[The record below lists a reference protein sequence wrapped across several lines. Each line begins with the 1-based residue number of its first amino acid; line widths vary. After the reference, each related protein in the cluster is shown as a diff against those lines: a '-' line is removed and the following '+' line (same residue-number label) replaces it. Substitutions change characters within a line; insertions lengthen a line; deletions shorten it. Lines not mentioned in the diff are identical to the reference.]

1 MLTAF
6 TKIFSS
12 SNDRVI
18 KKMMRHV
25 KNANILEDDLSK
37 NPDEYFLNIKDELQ
51 KIYVENKEDI
61 YSILPMAFAVVREAS
76 KRTLGLRHFDSQMLG
91 GISLAEGN
99 IAEMK
104 TGEGKTLVAT
114 LPAYL
119 NAVIGNKAILV
130 TVNDYLAKR
139 DAEWMRPIYE
149 FLGLSVGI
157 VISNQDINEKIAS
170 YKSNVIYATNNELGF
185 DYLRDNMSLSVENRV
200 QCSLDFAIVDEVD
213 SILIDEART
222 PLIISGPSSES
233 SQMYIQIKKFIP
245 KLIYQKREGTE
256 DEPLMQDEKG
266 HYLIDEKNRSVE
278 LTDDGYVLV
287 ESFLEENGLIGKSEV
302 GTYEGL
308 YSISNLKIMKFVQA
322 TLKASF
328 LFKKNV
334 HYLVRNNEVLLI
346 DEHTGRTMPGR
357 RISEG
362 VHQALECKENVPIQR
377 ESQTLA
383 STTFQN
389 FFRLFNKLSGMT
401 GTADTEAVE
410 FQQIYGLSVIIIPTN
425 LPMIRDDH
433 NDLVFLTKK
442 AKYKALIDE
451 IESIR
456 SKSAPVLVGTVS
468 VESSEEVSQYLNNK
482 NIPHQILNAK
492 HHEKE
497 AEIIANAGKPG
508 MVTIATNMA
517 GRGTDIVLGGKKED
531 QRSEEWKKNNEDV
544 IAANG
549 LHILGTERHESR
561 RIDNQLR
568 GRSGR
573 QGDPGY
579 SRFFLSLEDDL
590 LRLFIS
596 DNRRNLFEKIGMG
609 DDHIEHKMLSRG
621 IENAQK
627 RIESKNFDAR
637 KNLLEYDDV
646 SNDQRQAIYSLR
658 NQLLEEDNISETIQS
673 LISDQ
678 MKFAT
683 HTYIPMDSIESQWK
697 VKELENYLLE
707 TYTINTNLYNDV
719 SEDKKLIPESIA
731 TKIESIALEKYQ
743 NKYQE
748 IGDNR
753 LLLEKQVMLQVL
765 DVHWKEHLAEIDH
778 LRNSIGL
785 RAYAQKNPKNE
796 FKKEAYSMFES
807 MLDEIDSGT
816 VRILFSLQIAED
828 SNSSHLIHDEKNKE
842 MTLEKEIAP
851 NFASNEPN
859 TQENL
864 VQKSSKILQRETLKI
879 GRNELVK
886 ITKGDET
893 KEMKYK
899 KAKLLI
905 ENDGWTII

>member
-1 MLTAF
+1 
-6 TKIFSS
+6 
-12 SNDRVI
+12 
-18 KKMMRHV
+18 
-25 KNANILEDDLSK
+25 
-37 NPDEYFLNIKDELQ
+37 
-51 KIYVENKEDI
+51 
-61 YSILPMAFAVVREAS
+61 
-76 KRTLGLRHFDSQMLG
+76 
-91 GISLAEGN
+91 
-99 IAEMK
+99 
-104 TGEGKTLVAT
+104 
-114 LPAYL
+114 
-119 NAVIGNKAILV
+119 
-130 TVNDYLAKR
+130 
-139 DAEWMRPIYE
+139 
-149 FLGLSVGI
+149 
-157 VISNQDINEKIAS
+157 
-170 YKSNVIYATNNELGF
+170 
-185 DYLRDNMSLSVENRV
+185 
-200 QCSLDFAIVDEVD
+200 
-213 SILIDEART
+213 
-222 PLIISGPSSES
+222 
-233 SQMYIQIKKFIP
+233 
-245 KLIYQKREGTE
+245 
-256 DEPLMQDEKG
+256 
-266 HYLIDEKNRSVE
+266 
-278 LTDDGYVLV
+278 
-287 ESFLEENGLIGKSEV
+287 
-302 GTYEGL
+302 
-308 YSISNLKIMKFVQA
+308 
-322 TLKASF
+322 
-328 LFKKNV
+328 
-334 HYLVRNNEVLLI
+334 
-346 DEHTGRTMPGR
+346 
-357 RISEG
+357 
-362 VHQALECKENVPIQR
+362 
-377 ESQTLA
+377 
-383 STTFQN
+383 
-389 FFRLFNKLSGMT
+389 
-401 GTADTEAVE
+401 
-410 FQQIYGLSVIIIPTN
+410 
-425 LPMIRDDH
+425 
-433 NDLVFLTKK
+433 
-442 AKYKALIDE
+442 
-451 IESIR
+451 
-456 SKSAPVLVGTVS
+456 
-468 VESSEEVSQYLNNK
+468 
-482 NIPHQILNAK
+482 
-492 HHEKE
+492 
-497 AEIIANAGKPG
+497 

-531 QRSEEWKKNNEDV
+531 QRTEEWKKNNEDV

-658 NQLLEEDNISETIQS
+658 NQLLEEDDISETIQS

-707 TYTINTNLYNDV
+707 TYTINTNLYEDV

-731 TKIESIALEKYQ
+731 TKIESIAMEKYQ

-828 SNSSHLIHDEKNKE
+828 NNSSHLINDKKNKE

-851 NFASNEPN
+851 NFVSNEPN

-864 VQKSSKILQRETLKI
+864 VQKSSKNLQRETLKI

>member
-1 MLTAF
+1 
-6 TKIFSS
+6 
-12 SNDRVI
+12 
-18 KKMMRHV
+18 
-25 KNANILEDDLSK
+25 
-37 NPDEYFLNIKDELQ
+37 
-51 KIYVENKEDI
+51 
-61 YSILPMAFAVVREAS
+61 
-76 KRTLGLRHFDSQMLG
+76 
-91 GISLAEGN
+91 
-99 IAEMK
+99 
-104 TGEGKTLVAT
+104 
-114 LPAYL
+114 
-119 NAVIGNKAILV
+119 
-130 TVNDYLAKR
+130 
-139 DAEWMRPIYE
+139 
-149 FLGLSVGI
+149 
-157 VISNQDINEKIAS
+157 
-170 YKSNVIYATNNELGF
+170 
-185 DYLRDNMSLSVENRV
+185 
-200 QCSLDFAIVDEVD
+200 
-213 SILIDEART
+213 
-222 PLIISGPSSES
+222 
-233 SQMYIQIKKFIP
+233 
-245 KLIYQKREGTE
+245 
-256 DEPLMQDEKG
+256 MQDEKG
-266 HYLIDEKNRSVE
+266 HYLIDEKNRSIE

-531 QRSEEWKKNNEDV
+531 QRTEEWKKNNEDV

-658 NQLLEEDNISETIQS
+658 NQLLEEDDISETIQS

-707 TYTINTNLYNDV
+707 TYTINTNLYEDV

-731 TKIESIALEKYQ
+731 TKIESIAMEKYQ

-828 SNSSHLIHDEKNKE
+828 NNSSHLINDKKNKE

-851 NFASNEPN
+851 NFVSNEPN

-864 VQKSSKILQRETLKI
+864 VQKSSKNLQRETLKI

>member
-1 MLTAF
+1 MFNPL
-6 TKIFSS
+6 TKIFGS

-18 KKMMRHV
+18 SKMMKHV
-25 KNANILEDDLSK
+25 NAANDIENLLSSK
-37 NPDEYFLNIKDELQ
+37 PDEYFKKLKIELNE
-51 KIYVENKEDI
+51 IYIESNNDI
-61 YSILPMAFAVVREAS
+61 YSILPTAFAAVREAS

-119 NAVIGNKAILV
+119 NSVIGNKAILV

-139 DAEWMRPIYE
+139 DAEWMQPIYE
-149 FLGLSVGI
+149 FLGLSVG
-157 VISNQDINEKIAS
+157 VIFSNQQLDEKEDAYKKDI
-170 YKSNVIYATNNELGF
+170 IYATNNELGF
-185 DYLRDNMSLSVENRV
+185 DYLRDNMAHSVQERV
-200 QCSLDFAIVDEVD
+200 QCSLDFAIIDEVD

-233 SQMYIQIKKFIP
+233 SEMYKQIKKFIP
-245 KLIYQKREGTE
+245 SLIRQNRQPNEE
-256 DEPLMQDEKG
+256 EPLLDHEKG
-266 HYLIDEKNRSVE
+266 HYFVDEKNNTIE
-278 LTDDGYVLV
+278 LTDDGYILV
-287 ESFLEENGLIGKSEV
+287 EDLLQESGLLGDS
-302 GTYEGL
+302 GGL

-322 TLKASF
+322 TLRANF
-328 LFKKNV
+328 LFNKNV
-334 HYLVRNNEVLLI
+334 HYLVRNNQVLLI

-357 RISEG
+357 RMSEG

-389 FFRLFNKLSGMT
+389 FFRLFSKLSGMT
-401 GTADTEAVE
+401 GTADTEATE

-425 LPMIRDDH
+425 VPMARDDH
-433 NDLVFLTKK
+433 NDLVFLTKQ
-442 AKYKALIDE
+442 AKYNALVKE
-451 IESIR
+451 IQTLR
-456 SKSAPVLVGTVS
+456 LKSAPILVGTVS
-468 VESSEEVSQYLNNK
+468 VESSEQVSEYLK
-482 NIPHQILNAK
+482 NQRIPHQILNAK

-531 QRSEEWKKNNEDV
+531 QSQDSWIDNNKKV
-544 IAANG
+544 IESGG

-596 DNRRNLFEKIGMG
+596 DSRRALFDKIGMG
-609 DDHIEHKMLSRG
+609 DDHIEHRMLSKG

-627 RIESKNFDAR
+627 RIESRNFDAR

-658 NQLLEEDNISETIQS
+658 NQLLEEQDISQTIDV
-673 LISDQ
+673 LIKEQFILITNS
-678 MKFAT
+678 
-683 HTYIPMDSIESQWK
+683 YIPIDSIESQWK
-697 VKELENYLLE
+697 ADELQNFLEENYSLKTDIKDKIL
-707 TYTINTNLYNDV
+707 
-719 SEDKKLIPESIA
+719 SDKKLIPESIA
-731 TKIESIALEKYQ
+731 SKVVQLANEKYT
-743 NKYQE
+743 NKYKDLGE
-748 IGDNR
+748 NR

-778 LRNSIGL
+778 LRNSVGL

-807 MLDEIDSGT
+807 MLSEIDSET
-816 VRILFSLQIAED
+816 IRILFSLKVADDNDVNSISHEKDNAE
-828 SNSSHLIHDEKNKE
+828 IV
-842 MTLEKEIAP
+842 LEKKEAVSNIGLAQQDVVDINNP
-851 NFASNEPN
+851 PTTIMRNEPK
-859 TQENL
+859 L
-864 VQKSSKILQRETLKI
+864 
-879 GRNELVK
+879 GRNDLVK
-886 ITKGDET
+886 ITNGTET
-893 KEMKYK
+893 KTIKYK
-899 KAKLLI
+899 KAKSLI
-905 ENDGWTII
+905 ENEGWQII

>member
-1 MLTAF
+1 MLNPFA
-6 TKIFSS
+6 KIFGS

-25 KNANILEDDLSK
+25 IDANNLEEDLSK
-37 NPDEYFLNIKDELQ
+37 KPDSYFLEL
-51 KIYVENKEDI
+51 KSELKEIYFQSNKDI
-61 YSILPMAFAVVREAS
+61 YSILPLAFAAVREAS

-119 NAVIGNKAILV
+119 NSVIGNKAVLV
-130 TVNDYLAKR
+130 TVNDYLARR

-149 FLGLSVGI
+149 FLGLTVG
-157 VISNQDINEKIAS
+157 VVVSNQEFTEKTNSYESDI
-170 YKSNVIYATNNELGF
+170 IYATNNELGF
-185 DYLRDNMSLSVENRV
+185 DYLRDNMAHSVQERV

-233 SQMYIQIKKFIP
+233 SEMYKQIKKFIP
-245 KLIYQKREGTE
+245 KLILQYREGTE
-256 DEPLMQDEKG
+256 EDPLKEDEKG
-266 HYLIDEKNRSVE
+266 HYLIDEKNRNVE

-287 ESFLEENGLIGKSEV
+287 EELLEDAGLIGTS
-302 GTYEGL
+302 EGL

-322 TLKASF
+322 TLRANF

-357 RISEG
+357 RMSEG

-389 FFRLFNKLSGMT
+389 FFRLFNTLSGMT

-410 FQQIYGLSVIIIPTN
+410 FKQIYGLNVIIIPTN
-425 LPMIRDDH
+425 VPMIREDH

-442 AKYKALIDE
+442 AKYKALVDE
-451 IESIR
+451 IESLR
-456 SKSAPVLVGTVS
+456 QKSAPILVGTVS
-468 VESSEEVSQYLNNK
+468 VESSEEVSSYLTAK
-482 NIPHQILNAK
+482 KISHQILNAK

-497 AEIIANAGKPG
+497 AEIIANAGRPG

-531 QRSEEWKKNNEDV
+531 QSDTEWAENNEKV
-544 IAANG
+544 LLSGG

-596 DNRRNLFEKIGMG
+596 DNRRALFDKIGMG
-609 DDHIEHKMLSRG
+609 DDHIEHRMLSRG

-658 NQLLEEDNISETIQS
+658 NQLLEEADISETINN
-673 LISDQ
+673 LIEDQ
-678 MKFAT
+678 FKIITTSF
-683 HTYIPMDSIESQWK
+683 IPMESIESQWK
-697 VKELENYLLE
+697 IKELEAHLLDIYSLE
-707 TYTINTNLYNDV
+707 TNIAHKI
-719 SEDKKLIPESIA
+719 SEDKKLIPESIVSLI
-731 TKIESIALEKYQ
+731 TDIAKDRYTEKY
-743 NKYQE
+743 KD

-753 LLLEKQVMLQVL
+753 LMLEKQVMLQVL
-765 DVHWKEHLAEIDH
+765 DVHWKEHLGEIDH

-816 VRILFSLQIAED
+816 VRILFSLQIANEND
-828 SNSSHLIHDEKNKE
+828 VNSLKQNNQRQEMSLGKAKINSH
-842 MTLEKEIAP
+842 
-851 NFASNEPN
+851 
-859 TQENL
+859 QENNL
-864 VQKSSKILQRETLKI
+864 QNEETTKTVTRVEQKL
-879 GRNELVK
+879 GRNDLIK
-886 ITKGDET
+886 ITNGEET
-893 KEMKYK
+893 KELKYK
-899 KAKLLI
+899 KAQPLI
-905 ENDGWTII
+905 ETGEWKII

>member
-1 MLTAF
+1 MFNPL
-6 TKIFSS
+6 TKIFGS

-18 KKMMRHV
+18 SKMMKHV
-25 KNANILEDDLSK
+25 NAANDIENLLSSK
-37 NPDEYFLNIKDELQ
+37 PDEYFKKLKIELNETYIES
-51 KIYVENKEDI
+51 NNDI
-61 YSILPMAFAVVREAS
+61 YSILPTAFAAVREAS

-119 NAVIGNKAILV
+119 NSVIGNKAILV

-139 DAEWMRPIYE
+139 DAEWMQPIYE
-149 FLGLSVGI
+149 FLGLSVG
-157 VISNQDINEKIAS
+157 VIFSNQQLDEKEDAYKKDI
-170 YKSNVIYATNNELGF
+170 IYATNNELGF
-185 DYLRDNMSLSVENRV
+185 DYLRDNMAHSVQERV
-200 QCSLDFAIVDEVD
+200 QCSLDFAIIDEVD

-233 SQMYIQIKKFIP
+233 SEMYKQIKKFIP
-245 KLIYQKREGTE
+245 SLIRQNRQPTE
-256 DEPLMQDEKG
+256 EEPLLDHEKG
-266 HYLIDEKNRSVE
+266 HYFVDEKNNTIE
-278 LTDDGYVLV
+278 LTDDGYILV
-287 ESFLEENGLIGKSEV
+287 EDLLQESGLLGDS
-302 GTYEGL
+302 GGL

-322 TLKASF
+322 TLRANF
-328 LFKKNV
+328 LFNKNV
-334 HYLVRNNEVLLI
+334 HYLVRNNQVLLI

-357 RISEG
+357 RMSEG

-389 FFRLFNKLSGMT
+389 FFRLFSKLSGMT
-401 GTADTEAVE
+401 GTADTEATE

-425 LPMIRDDH
+425 VPMARDDH
-433 NDLVFLTKK
+433 NDLVFLTKQ
-442 AKYKALIDE
+442 AKYNALVKE
-451 IESIR
+451 IQTLR
-456 SKSAPVLVGTVS
+456 LKSAPILVGTVS
-468 VESSEEVSQYLNNK
+468 VESSEQVSEYLK
-482 NIPHQILNAK
+482 NQRIPHQILNAK

-531 QRSEEWKKNNEDV
+531 QSQDSWIDNNKKV
-544 IAANG
+544 IESGG

-596 DNRRNLFEKIGMG
+596 DSRRALFDKIGMG
-609 DDHIEHKMLSRG
+609 DDHIEHRMLSKG

-627 RIESKNFDAR
+627 RIESRNFDAR

-658 NQLLEEDNISETIQS
+658 NQLLEEQDISQTIDV
-673 LISDQ
+673 LIKEQFILITNS
-678 MKFAT
+678 
-683 HTYIPMDSIESQWK
+683 YIPIDSIESQWK
-697 VKELENYLLE
+697 ADELQNFLEENYSLK
-707 TYTINTNLYNDV
+707 TNIKDKIL
-719 SEDKKLIPESIA
+719 SDKKLIPESIA
-731 TKIESIALEKYQ
+731 SKVVQLANEKYT
-743 NKYQE
+743 NKYKDLGE
-748 IGDNR
+748 NR

-778 LRNSIGL
+778 LRNSVGL

-807 MLDEIDSGT
+807 MLSEIDSET
-816 VRILFSLQIAED
+816 IRILFSLKVADDNDINSISHEKDNAE
-828 SNSSHLIHDEKNKE
+828 IV
-842 MTLEKEIAP
+842 LEKKEAGSNIGLAQQDVVDINNSP
-851 NFASNEPN
+851 TTIMRNEPK
-859 TQENL
+859 L
-864 VQKSSKILQRETLKI
+864 
-879 GRNELVK
+879 GRNDLVK
-886 ITKGDET
+886 ITNGTET
-893 KEMKYK
+893 KTIKYK
-899 KAKLLI
+899 KAKSLI
-905 ENDGWTII
+905 ENEGWEII